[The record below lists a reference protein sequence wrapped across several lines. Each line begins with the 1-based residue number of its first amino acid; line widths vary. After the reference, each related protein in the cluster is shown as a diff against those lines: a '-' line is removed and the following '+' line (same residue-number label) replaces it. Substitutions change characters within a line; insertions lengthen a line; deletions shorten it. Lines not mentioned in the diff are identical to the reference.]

1 MSYMSSLEIKGRN
14 AYAVNVLN
22 KLRHRLLGKELKFED
37 KDAKIIL
44 ESLELN
50 EDTKLSPKLI
60 KYSLYGLSNY
70 EESSA
75 LELSEIIKSISQN
88 ISANDTK
95 TPDSIKYLR
104 HYLESEDY
112 KNVTPQTNTNEVS
125 AILKLINSAIDNIY
139 SITLTKTDFKN
150 KDAKGI

>member
-22 KLRHRLLGKELKFED
+22 KLRHKLLGREITFDD

-44 ESLELN
+44 SSLELTEN
-50 EDTKLSPKLI
+50 PKLSPNLI
-60 KYSLYGLSNY
+60 KYSLYGLSTY

-75 LELSEIIKSISQN
+75 LELSEIIKNTSDN
-88 ISANDTK
+88 ITDKDLKS
-95 TPDSIKYLR
+95 PDYIKHLR
-104 HYLESEDY
+104 HYLESKEYSQDI
-112 KNVTPQTNTNEVS
+112 KKTQKEEIS

-139 SITLTKTDFKN
+139 SRTLTKSDFN
-150 KDAKGI
+150 NQDAKGI

>member
-1 MSYMSSLEIKGRN
+1 MSSLEIKGRN

-22 KLRHRLLGKELKFED
+22 KLRHKLLGRTINFDD

-44 ESLELN
+44 ESIELN
-50 EDTKLSPKLI
+50 DDSKLSPKLI

-75 LELSEIIKSISQN
+75 LELSEIIKSTSQN
-88 ISANDTK
+88 ITKKDLK
-95 TPDSIKYLR
+95 TPDYIKSLR
-104 HYLESEDY
+104 HYLESEEY
-112 KNVTPQTNTNEVS
+112 KNLPSSSGTAEID

-139 SITLTKTDFKN
+139 SISLTKFDLKN
-150 KDAKGI
+150 QDPKGI